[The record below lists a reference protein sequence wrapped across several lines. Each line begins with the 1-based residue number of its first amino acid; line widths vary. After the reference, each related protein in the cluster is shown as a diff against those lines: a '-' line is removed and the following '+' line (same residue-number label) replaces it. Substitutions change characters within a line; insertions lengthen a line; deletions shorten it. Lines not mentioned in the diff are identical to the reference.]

1 VPELPEVETI
11 RRELSAVLVGR
22 SFERVEIRDGRLTAP
37 LDPEAVAHDLLGRTV
52 ASVGRRG
59 KFLCLFL
66 EGGGALVCHLR
77 MTGWFRHV
85 PAPHERPHLRARFGL
100 DDGSWLLYS
109 DQRRFGTMRLLT
121 DDVLE
126 LYWAGRVGPEPL
138 DPAWTPAQLRRSLRG
153 RHAPIK
159 AVLLDQRVVA
169 GVGNIYADEAL
180 WEARVHPLTEAG
192 SLSAARVGRLHGAV
206 VEALRRGIE
215 AQGAS
220 IDTYRRVDG
229 QPGSMQE
236 RFAVYQRA
244 GEPCL
249 RCGRPIVKIRVA
261 QRGTHLCA
269 RCTRLR

>member
-1 VPELPEVETI
+1 MPELPEVETI
-11 RRELSAVLVGR
+11 RRELSGVLEGR
-22 SFERVEIRDGRLTAP
+22 SFEHAQIRDGRLTAP
-37 LDPEAVAHDLLGRTV
+37 ADPQAVAHELLGRTV
-52 ASVGRRG
+52 ASVQRRG
-59 KFLCLFL
+59 KFLCLRL
-66 EGGGALVCHLR
+66 EDGGALVCHLR

-85 PAPHERPHLRARFGL
+85 TAPEERPHLRALFGL
-100 DDGSWLLYS
+100 DDGTWLQYS

-121 DDVLE
+121 GGE
-126 LYWAGRVGPEPL
+126 LDIYWTGRVGPEPL
-138 DPAWTPAQLRRSLRG
+138 DPAWTPAALRRSLRG

-159 AVLLDQRVVA
+159 ALLLDQRVVA

-180 WEARVHPLTEAG
+180 WDARVHPLTEAG
-192 SLSAARVGRLHGAV
+192 ALSAARVGRLHGAV
-206 VEALRRGIE
+206 VAALRRGIE

-261 QRGTHLCA
+261 QRGTHLCP
-269 RCTRLR
+269 RCTRPR